1 MVPGPPTARKEF
13 VAGLHKKGVT
23 SCVESGRTSFNFHP
37 ESASDHIYINICIY
51 NQCLYIILYNYIII
65 CGTEVKSFELCEKCP
80 SKLEKTVR
88 TNPSDCKDRGQRSP
102 PQLQRS
108 PSPSRLHPP
117 QTSPALP
124 GGDPSDIT
132 RLYDRQI
139 LVDIP

>member
-1 MVPGPPTARKEF
+1 M
-13 VAGLHKKGVT
+13 
-23 SCVESGRTSFNFHP
+23 S
-37 ESASDHIYINICIY
+37 I
-51 NQCLYIILYNYIII
+51 YIILYNYINI